1 MVIISLY
8 YTLNTQTAY
17 QVCPTGYD
25 FADDINACPGTG
37 VCCFAGSK
45 PDCGQGCA
53 QQKCEA
59 ADNKHGV
66 WIPKDYCCNAY
77 TCEIRFPLDFNGNS
91 VLEPNRYIYSWSNG
105 KLIMV
110 RREYLLL
117 YYLKSFWKIMVSK
130 KNGFCSNKKF

>member
-1 MVIISLY
+1 MNI
-8 YTLNTQTAY
+8 QTAY

-45 PDCGQGCA
+45 PDCGEGCA
-53 QQKCEA
+53 KEKCEA
-59 ADNKHGV
+59 ADNKLGV
-66 WIPKDYCCNAY
+66 WIPKDYCCNPY
-77 TCEIRFPLDFNGNS
+77 TCEIRFPLDINGNS

-117 YYLKSFWKIMVSK
+117 YYD
-130 KNGFCSNKKF
+130 KFLEDNDLIRT